1 MCFYIDFI
9 SYIKNF
15 DSSNLAQMKLSS
27 ITNNNI
33 ITTKKFCDK
42 ILCKTKKF
50 KNESIIFVYVY

>member
-1 MCFYIDFI
+1 MDFI
-9 SYIKNF
+9 SYIINF
-15 DSSNLAQMKLSS
+15 ISSNLAQMKLLS